1 MMARLAGLASR
12 RPWRVVAV
20 TAVFL
25 VVAVIGGGSLTG
37 SLAPGGFED
46 PNSEFVAARDQLE
59 QAGGVAPAPAL
70 VALVSPQG
78 DVTPAGLRAEVD
90 RVAATIQADRDVARV
105 VTAYNGGGEALIS
118 NDGRSSY
125 MATYLTPVDEA
136 AAADAVKRIDGAL
149 AGDPSVLLGG
159 PAAVGHQVGDIVSA
173 DLARAE
179 MIAFPIIFLLSLWV
193 FRGLV
198 AALLPSLMGVLVIMG
213 GFLAVGLVNTA
224 TSISVYA
231 LNLVIGLSLGLAIDY
246 SLLIISRYRE
256 EIAATGPGR
265 DALLRTLRTAGRS
278 VAFSAVTV
286 AAALAGLMIF
296 PQPFLFSM
304 GLGGVMVALIAA
316 TAALVVLPAVLAL
329 LGTRVNALAP
339 RRWRNQTETANQ
351 QATSGFWVVL
361 SRWVMRRKA
370 TVAAVTTVGLLVVAL
385 PAAGINFTTI
395 DARSLPTSVE
405 ARVVDDTLA
414 ADFPENHSTPVYVA
428 LEAPDTPSARA
439 EVTAYAGRLA
449 ALPNAGV
456 VPPPT
461 PVGATAWRIDLYSDA
476 DPLSEAAQ
484 TLVRDVRAT
493 TAPFPAHTGGLTAS
507 FVDQKTSL
515 AGRLPWAILLI
526 AATTIVALFMMT
538 GSVILPVKAVIMNL
552 LTLGAT
558 LGILVW
564 IFQDGR
570 LEGLLG
576 YESVGALDITSP
588 IILGAIAFG
597 LSTDYAVFLLSRI
610 KECHDAGEDT
620 TDAVAHGLQRTG
632 RIVTAAAL
640 LFAVAIGAFVSSDI
654 LMIKQLGLG
663 TALAVLIDATII
675 RALLV
680 PSLMGLFGRWNW
692 WAPAPL
698 RRLHARIGF
707 SESEPSPAAS

>member
-1 MMARLAGLASR
+1 MTGLAGLASR
-12 RPWRVVAV
+12 RPWRVIAITV
-20 TAVFL
+20 VFL

-46 PNSEFVAARDQLE
+46 PNAEFVAARDQLE
-59 QAGGVAPAPAL
+59 QAGGAAPAPAVIAL
-70 VALVSPQG
+70 VAPEG
-78 DVTPAGLRAEVD
+78 DVTPAALQTEVE
-90 RVAATIQADRDVARV
+90 RVAATIGADRDVARV
-105 VTAYNGGGEALIS
+105 VTAYNGGGDVLIS

-125 MATYLTPVDEA
+125 MATYLTPVDET
-136 AAADAVKRIDGAL
+136 AAADAVERIDGEL
-149 AGDPSVLLGG
+149 AGEPSVILGG

-179 MIAFPIIFLLSLWV
+179 LIAFPIIFLLSLWV
-193 FRGLV
+193 FRGVV
-198 AALLPSLMGVLVIMG
+198 AALLPSLMGALVIMG
-213 GFLAVGLVNTA
+213 GFLAVGLVNVA
-224 TSISVYA
+224 TPMSVFA

-256 EIAATGPGR
+256 EIATSGPGR
-265 DALLRTLRTAGRS
+265 EALLRTLKTAGRS

-304 GLGGVMVALIAA
+304 GMGGVLVALIAA

-329 LGTRVNALAP
+329 LGTRINALAP
-339 RRWRNQTETANQ
+339 KRWRSQTETADRE
-351 QATSGFWVVL
+351 ATTGFWVVL
-361 SRWVMRRKA
+361 SHWVMRRKA
-370 TVAAVTTVGLLVVAL
+370 TVAAVTTVGLLVLAL
-385 PAAGINFTTI
+385 PAAGINFTTV
-395 DARSLPTSVE
+395 DARSLPTSVD
-405 ARVVDDTLA
+405 ARVVDDALA
-414 ADFPENHSTPVYVA
+414 ANFPENHSTPVYVA
-428 LEAPDTPSARA
+428 VEAPDTPSARA

-461 PVGATAWRIDLYSDA
+461 PVGTNAWRIDLYSEA
-476 DPLSEAAQ
+476 EPLSDAAQ
-484 TLVRDVRAT
+484 TLVRDVRST
-493 TAPFPAHTGGLTAS
+493 PAPFPAQTGGLTAS

-526 AATTIVALFMMT
+526 AATTIVALFIMT
-538 GSVILPVKAVIMNL
+538 GSVILPIKAVIMNL
-552 LTLGAT
+552 LTLAAT

-570 LEGLLG
+570 LEWLLG

-588 IILGAIAFG
+588 ILLGAMAFG

-620 TDAVAHGLQRTG
+620 NDAVAHGLQRTG

-640 LFAVAIGAFVSSDI
+640 LFAVAIGAFVTSDI

-692 WAPAPL
+692 WAPSPL
-698 RRLHARIGF
+698 RRLHARIGI
-707 SESEPSPAAS
+707 SESDPSPAAS